1 MLCLDGKAAWGV
13 QVNGMT
19 PFGLAK
25 MAGTAEALQE
35 RLTSTITAIHRA
47 QEEAYLQTLE
57 EVRQEVP
64 MECIQWRI
72 AFEGVCI
79 FTGFLTL
86 FMPYRC

>member
-1 MLCLDGKAAWGV
+1 MLCLDGKAAWAV

-57 EVRQEVP
+57 EVRSERFP
-64 MECIQWRI
+64 WRR
-72 AFEGVCI
+72 VCYSGLLRI
-79 FTGFLTL
+79 SAGLWA
-86 FMPYRC
+86 C